1 MKRVNHNLDEA
12 PTQNNYEEMAV
23 EGSGLSI
30 PSKNPKEQLLEQY
43 ELISKQV
50 ESRYQK
56 LDQINAP
63 SANQSNLP
71 SSKLSLK
78 SELQGE
84 KKDNLDLRKTI
95 VLDSEDQEEE
105 KEDKKE
111 TLREQEVFEAE
122 NYRSINIK
130 NQEILSKE
138 QEIAQRAQQL

>member
-50 ESRYQK
+50 ESHYQK